1 MALDYET
8 DPGWQYLRQSRDQMI
23 AVILTFFWPIPF
35 ILYKFELS
43 VQQSCPTEWQQ
54 KATNQNWKIN

>member
-43 VQQSCPTEWQQ
+43 VQQSCPTE
-54 KATNQNWKIN
+54 